1 MCQNLMWEKYPI
13 PNSFH
18 FLSRLYWLIAIYT
31 EWNSCNISLDMWAS
45 FNDQSFLVRKDRSY
59 FPVLPSQCNFRKGNC
74 LVNNKQ
80 YIANQVLLDSWY
92 HFFLLLLL
100 EATEFK
106 SYIYIYIYIYMYVC
120 IYYIWSRKMNTS
132 AQLQLPIF
140 FSFLLLNIEQKWW
153 QATKY

>member
-1 MCQNLMWEKYPI
+1 MWEKYPI

-106 SYIYIYIYIYMYVC
+106 SYIYIYIYIYICMYVYTISGLGKWTLLLNC
-120 IYYIWSRKMNTS
+120 NC
-132 AQLQLPIF
+132 QFL